1 MPPLTATK
9 GETTGQP
16 VHPFLILVGGKEV
29 QFDDGVLENGNPASR
44 VDENGQ
50 SARGSIKCTVNAEA
64 LGLSSGSHQVVV
76 SFPPQND
83 PRVFTA
89 TTQYIVP

>member
-1 MPPLTATK
+1 MIAIGGRYSDPPGPIGVDETIYLKIADGDNKVPPLTATK

-29 QFDDGVLENGNPASR
+29 QFDDRVLENGNPASR

-50 SARGSIKCTVNAEA
+50 SAES
-64 LGLSSGSHQVVV
+64 
-76 SFPPQND
+76 
-83 PRVFTA
+83 
-89 TTQYIVP
+89 